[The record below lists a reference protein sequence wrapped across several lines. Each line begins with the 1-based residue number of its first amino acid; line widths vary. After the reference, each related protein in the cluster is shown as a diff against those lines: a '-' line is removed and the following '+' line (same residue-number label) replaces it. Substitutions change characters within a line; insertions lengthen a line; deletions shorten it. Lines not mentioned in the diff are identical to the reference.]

1 MAQNRK
7 PRRGFW
13 DGDDFVDIR
22 SHSDGEVPQR
32 ARPLK
37 ETGNR
42 RPRSQQRPAP
52 PGRPRPAGD
61 RASAQERPVR
71 PPQPGGRPARPGQR
85 PLKEAGNR
93 RPRSQQRSAPARPP
107 QPGGRP
113 VRPGQRPRP
122 GKAPAPKRPP
132 QPRKRRPPMKK
143 GLRRLLMLGG
153 IFVMLAVTCVLAIS
167 LLFKISEIT
176 VTGDV
181 VYQTEDILRLCEYE
195 VGDNLF
201 FITTSDRVK
210 KLKAQLPYIADV
222 EIRRHIP
229 GTLEIHIT
237 GTQVACCV
245 FSEGMWL
252 YVSGEGKILET
263 QPEPREG
270 VMRIEGLAPQN
281 PQAGGMVQVED
292 KGLQEAYSTILE
304 KIVELGA
311 WGEFTRLDITDPYN
325 ITLWYQD
332 RVECKLGNAAELD
345 YKVQFGYKLLREGH
359 IGEDQT
365 GVLDLSYAD
374 VRRAGFTSQPVDPAG
389 QASPASASGG
399 ESQPEEGE
407 SPDSS
412 TEEESGGRGDDI
424 PDEPIG

>member
-52 PGRPRPAGD
+52 A
-61 RASAQERPVR
+61 R

-85 PLKEAGNR
+85 PRLGE
-93 RPRSQQRSAPARPP
+93 
-107 QPGGRP
+107 
-113 VRPGQRPRP
+113 
-122 GKAPAPKRPP
+122 APAPKRPP

-332 RVECKLGNAAELD
+332 RVECKLGNAAELVTRCSLAISFCG
-345 YKVQFGYKLLREGH
+345 KA
-359 IGEDQT
+359 I
-365 GVLDLSYAD
+365 
-374 VRRAGFTSQPVDPAG
+374 
-389 QASPASASGG
+389 
-399 ESQPEEGE
+399 
-407 SPDSS
+407 
-412 TEEESGGRGDDI
+412 
-424 PDEPIG
+424 

>member
-61 RASAQERPVR
+61 RVPDRPAR

-85 PLKEAGNR
+85 P
-93 RPRSQQRSAPARPP
+93 RP
-107 QPGGRP
+107 
-113 VRPGQRPRP
+113 PRP
-122 GKAPAPKRPP
+122 GEAPAPKRPP

-237 GTQVACCV
+237 GTQVACCQR
-245 FSEGMWL
+245 G
-252 YVSGEGKILET
+252 
-263 QPEPREG
+263 RE
-270 VMRIEGLAPQN
+270 
-281 PQAGGMVQVED
+281 
-292 KGLQEAYSTILE
+292 
-304 KIVELGA
+304 
-311 WGEFTRLDITDPYN
+311 N
-325 ITLWYQD
+325 I
-332 RVECKLGNAAELD
+332 GN
-345 YKVQFGYKLLREGH
+345 
-359 IGEDQT
+359 
-365 GVLDLSYAD
+365 
-374 VRRAGFTSQPVDPAG
+374 PAG
-389 QASPASASGG
+389 ASG
-399 ESQPEEGE
+399 
-407 SPDSS
+407 
-412 TEEESGGRGDDI
+412 RRYAH
-424 PDEPIG
+424 